1 MNPTLED
8 CVTDMGEKGFGDTE
22 ETLEDSDDVAG
33 MHHSTRILSLLLL
46 LQPKKYCLRNSQ
58 LSCQMLILF

>member
-8 CVTDMGEKGFGDTE
+8 CMTDMGKKEFGDTE

-33 MHHSTRILSLLLL
+33 MHHSTCILSLLLL
-46 LQPKKYCLRNSQ
+46 LQPKK
-58 LSCQMLILF
+58 IV